1 MDYYK
6 NQSYYDILGV
16 TEDATLE
23 SIEKAKNRLKF
34 GDAEDRAPF
43 NMWDKIDEAY
53 KVLTNREA
61 RSEYD
66 KKLEMERKNISSF
79 SPISSDHVFE
89 DIYSNKNHESSSILS
104 SSEEVMESDIIPKL
118 KKAGKNL
125 VLAIPT
131 AVLATITI
139 IKELNPENDYVVE
152 KSTTEKEIKEP
163 QTEDSRLEEFYRKKI
178 EEQINQKMN
187 EYHYNYDLQIE
198 KVRLENRIELLK
210 QKISQ
215 KENQVVKKLGLLKY
229 KLELT
234 SLKNQLEAFYRC
246 LEKVEEKINEVNN
259 NRNKQKLT
267 RMNDKL
273 FDVNKKIKELS
284 DSPKEKIFALKKLEA
299 KKASITK
306 ARKTKIQKQI
316 KSIGNYAVFKESF
329 VSAYARTENFVEN
342 LFVPMDKIDEKNKI
356 H

>member
-16 TEDATLE
+16 TEGASLE

-53 KVLTNREA
+53 KVLISPEKRA
-61 RSEYD
+61 EYD
-66 KKLEMERKNISSF
+66 KKLEIESNVSS
-79 SPISSDHVFE
+79 SEKVEPDHEFE
-89 DIYSNKNHESSSILS
+89 DLYSNNSHESSSILS
-104 SSEEVMESDIIPKL
+104 TPPEIEEYDIIPTL
-118 KKAGKNL
+118 KKVGKNL

-131 AVLATITI
+131 AVLGTITI
-139 IKELNPENDYVVE
+139 FKELNAEIDYVIE
-152 KSTTEKEIKEP
+152 KSSNEKEIKEP
-163 QTEDSRLEEFYRKKI
+163 QTEDSRLEEMYRKKL
-178 EEQINQKMN
+178 EEQINKTMN
-187 EYHYNYDLQIE
+187 EYHYNYDLQIK

-215 KENQVVKKLGLLKY
+215 KENQVVKKSGLLKY

-234 SLKNQLEAFYRC
+234 SLRNQLEAFYKC
-246 LEKVEEKINEVNN
+246 LEKVEEKINEVNSN
-259 NRNKQKLT
+259 GNKQKLT
-267 RMNDKL
+267 RINDNL
-273 FDVNKKIKELS
+273 FDVNRKITKLSNSPEKKI
-284 DSPKEKIFALKKLEA
+284 FTLKRLEA
-299 KKASITK
+299 RKESLIKAK
-306 ARKTKIQKQI
+306 NAKIQKQVN
-316 KSIGNYAVFKESF
+316 SIGNRAIFKEGF

-342 LFVPMDKIDEKNKI
+342 LFVPIDKIDEKNKV